1 MRNIRLLIE
10 YEGTD
15 FHGWQKQPDQRTVQ
29 GVIEEVL
36 ERLLGHKVRLIGA
49 SRTDSGVHA
58 LGQVANFKT
67 TSKFPLPEL
76 KRALNAL
83 LPEDVVILEAEEA
96 PLDFHARF
104 WAKSKVYEY
113 KIFQRGTRSPFV
125 RRYYWHLPEELDLER
140 MEKCCKL
147 ILGTHDFSSFR
158 LSGSDSKNPIRDMLR
173 AEVHRRTPQEVV
185 FIFEATG
192 FLRGMVRSLVGTL
205 VDVGRGKLTLEQFKE
220 ILDARDRSKASPTAP
235 PQGLYLVE
243 VKY

>member
-1 MRNIRLLIE
+1 MRNIKLLIE

-36 ERLLGHKVRLIGA
+36 EKLLGHRVRLIGA

-67 TSKFPLPEL
+67 TSKFPVLEL

-83 LPEDVVILEAEEA
+83 LPEDVAVLEVKEV

-113 KIFQRGTRSPFV
+113 KIFQRETRSPFV
-125 RRYYWHLPEELDLER
+125 RRHYWHLPEELDLER
-140 MEKCCKL
+140 MEKCCRL
-147 ILGTHDFSSFR
+147 ILGAHDFSSFR
-158 LSGSDSKNPIRDMLR
+158 LSGSDSKNPVREMLK
-173 AEVHRRTPQEVV
+173 AEVQRRTSQELV
-185 FIFEATG
+185 FVFEATG

-205 VDVGRGKLTLEQFKE
+205 VDVGRGKLTPEQFKE
-220 ILDARDRSKASPTAP
+220 ILYARDRSKASPTAP